1 MKYIYFLSIKNYVH
15 KDTDK
20 HVETEYALDD
30 VLKCVLQFSKT
41 DYSSHEV
48 FRWVYCFQIFYFKLE
63 KNTRQKWQ
71 CPDNNEHC
79 LEDKYL

>member
-1 MKYIYFLSIKNYVH
+1 MKYIYLLSIKNYVH

-48 FRWVYCFQIFYFKLE
+48 FR
-63 KNTRQKWQ
+63 
-71 CPDNNEHC
+71 
-79 LEDKYL
+79 